1 MKTTI
6 RKPTRLITRIT
17 ALFNS
22 MKLWAMPHRATQN
35 RWVMVESSDKMWSTG
50 EGNGN
55 PVFLVWEPDE
65 QYEKATRYDIER
77 WTPQVPNMLLE
88 KSGEITPERMKRWRQ
103 NENNVTGDGSKVCCC
118 KEHYCIET
126 WNVRSMNEGELEVLK
141 QEMARVNIDHLGI
154 SELKWTRMGE
164 FNSDDHCVYYCGQE
178 YFRRNG
184 VALIISKRVWNTVLG
199 SSLKNDRMISVR
211 SHISCQLNQFNSGV
225 NIFSLKK
232 DLNTAFKVVVV
243 VVWSLCPLDS
253 FLPHSLQH
261 TRLPCSSVSPR
272 VCSDSCPLSQWC
284 YLTIS
289 SSATAFSSCAQF
301 PPASE
306 PF

>member
-1 MKTTI
+1 MGHGGEFWQNVVHWRRECI
-6 RKPTRLITRIT
+6 L
-17 ALFNS
+17 ALRTWWTVWKGNKIWHWKMNS
-22 MKLWAMPHRATQN
+22 PGAQYA
-35 RWVMVESSDKMWSTG
+35 TG
-50 EGNGN
+50 EEWRNN
-55 PVFLVWEPDE
+55 SRKNEEMAPKW
-65 QYEKATRYDIER
+65 
-77 WTPQVPNMLLE
+77 
-88 KSGEITPERMKRWRQ
+88 KRCCVVD
-103 NENNVTGDGSKVCCC
+103 VTGDGSKVCCC

-126 WNVRSMNEGELEVLK
+126 WNVRSMNEGELEVLR

-199 SSLKNDRMISVR
+199 SSLKNDRMISVCP
-211 SHISCQLNQFNSGV
+211 HISCQLNQFNSGV

-253 FLPHSLQH
+253 FLSHSLQH

-272 VCSDSCPLSQWC
+272 VRSDSCPLSQWC

-301 PPASE
+301 FPASE